1 MIVIMEKEFIDLF
14 ELQHRLKQG
23 VESLFPNRIWVRAE
37 VSAIKAR
44 NGGHCYMELSQS
56 DEKGLVAKSSAIIW
70 SSKYR
75 FIAPYFE
82 SVTGTPLQEGLV
94 ILVKVQVNYSEL
106 YGMSLIIDDINPEF
120 SLGEKEQERQR
131 TIQRLQS
138 EGLMGLQ
145 KGLELPLLPY
155 RMAVIS
161 AEDAAGYRDF
171 MRHVEENPYGF
182 KFDTVLF
189 PALMQG
195 ADCPASIIAALDAV
209 LDEMQ
214 EGGIECCNRL
224 DDMPEG
230 AKMDRAAQ
238 QYIGYDAVLILRG
251 GGAKLDL
258 ACFDDYALAAVI
270 AQYPLPVLTAIGH
283 DQDFHVCD
291 MVAYEYLKTPTA
303 LADYIVDIYAREDER
318 ISSCESRI
326 RLALSNRLYREDAL
340 LDSLAARI
348 KGGFSLKITKEE
360 ALLES
365 LAARIKG
372 GFSLK
377 ISALESAL
385 QVLQT
390 RIQAADPR
398 KILARGYALA
408 LDENGVVLK
417 GAAGRQV
424 GDKVSVMFADGTIQA
439 EVVSVVPGAKQ

>member
-56 DEKGLVAKSSAIIW
+56 SDKGLVAKSSAIIW

-82 SVTGTPLQEGLV
+82 SVTGSPLQEGLV
-94 ILVKVQVNYSEL
+94 ILVQVQVNFSEL

-131 TIQRLQS
+131 TIERLQK

-145 KGLELPLLPY
+145 KELDLPLLPY
-155 RMAVIS
+155 RLAVIS

-171 MRHVEENPYGF
+171 MRHIEENPYGF
-182 KFDTVLF
+182 KVEPVLF

-195 ADCPASIIAALDAV
+195 ADCPSSIVAALDAIW
-209 LDEMQ
+209 DEMQ
-214 EGGIECCNRL
+214 EDAAEC
-224 DDMPEG
+224 G
-230 AKMDRAAQ
+230 TGQ
-238 QYIGYDAVLILRG
+238 QCGHYDAVLILRG

-258 ACFDDYALAAVI
+258 ACYDDYSLSAAI

-283 DQDFHVCD
+283 DQDYHVCD
-291 MVAYEYLKTPTA
+291 MVAHEFLKTPTA
-303 LADYIVDIYAREDER
+303 LADYIVDLYAREDER
-318 ISSCESRI
+318 ISACESRI
-326 RLALSNRLYREDAL
+326 RLALSNRLYREEAV

-348 KGGFSLKITKEE
+348 KGGFTLKI
-360 ALLES
+360 
-365 LAARIKG
+365 AAM
-372 GFSLK
+372 
-377 ISALESAL
+377 ESAL

-398 KILARGYALA
+398 KILERGYALA
-408 LDENGVVLK
+408 VDAEGVVLR
-417 GAAGRQV
+417 GAMGRNV
-424 GDKVSVMFADGTIQA
+424 GDKVSVMFADGTLHTKVT
-439 EVVSVVPGAKQ
+439 EVVTSS

>member
-1 MIVIMEKEFIDLF
+1 MIETMEKEFIDLF

-56 DEKGLVAKSSAIIW
+56 SDKGLVAKSSAIIW

-75 FIAPYFE
+75 FIPPYFE
-82 SVTGTPLQEGLV
+82 SVTGSPLQEGLV
-94 ILVKVQVNYSEL
+94 ILVQVQVNFSEL

-131 TIQRLQS
+131 TIERLQK

-145 KGLELPLLPY
+145 KELDLPLLPY
-155 RMAVIS
+155 RLAVIS

-171 MRHVEENPYGF
+171 MRHIEENPYGF
-182 KFDTVLF
+182 KVEPVLF

-195 ADCPASIIAALDAV
+195 ADCPSSIVAALDAIW
-209 LDEMQ
+209 DEMQ
-214 EGGIECCNRL
+214 EDAAEC
-224 DDMPEG
+224 G
-230 AKMDRAAQ
+230 TGQ
-238 QYIGYDAVLILRG
+238 QCGHYDAVLILRG

-258 ACFDDYALAAVI
+258 ACYDDYSLSAAI

-283 DQDFHVCD
+283 DQDYHVCD
-291 MVAYEYLKTPTA
+291 MVAHEFLKTPTA
-303 LADYIVDIYAREDER
+303 LADYIVDLYAREDER
-318 ISSCESRI
+318 ISACESRI
-326 RLALSNRLYREDAL
+326 RLALSNRLYREEAV

-348 KGGFSLKITKEE
+348 KGGFTLKI
-360 ALLES
+360 
-365 LAARIKG
+365 AAM
-372 GFSLK
+372 
-377 ISALESAL
+377 ESAL

-398 KILARGYALA
+398 KILERGYALA
-408 LDENGVVLK
+408 VDAEGVVLR
-417 GAAGRQV
+417 GAMGRNV
-424 GDKVSVMFADGTIQA
+424 GDKVSVMFADGTLHTKVT
-439 EVVSVVPGAKQ
+439 EVVTSS

>member
-1 MIVIMEKEFIDLF
+1 MAIMEKEFVDLL

-23 VESLFPNRIWVRAE
+23 VESLFPNRVWVKAE

-44 NGGHCYMELSQS
+44 SGGHCYLELSQS
-56 DEKGLVAKSSAIIW
+56 NQKGLVAKSSAIIW

-131 TIQRLQS
+131 TIQRLQE

-155 RMAVIS
+155 RLAVIS

-171 MRHVEENPYGF
+171 MRHIEENPYGF
-182 KFDTVLF
+182 KFETVLF

-195 ADCPASIIAALDAV
+195 ADCPSSIIAALDAV
-209 LDEMQ
+209 LDDMQ
-214 EGGIECCNRL
+214 
-224 DDMPEG
+224 EG
-230 AKMDRAAQ
+230 AKMDRAVQ
-238 QYIGYDAVLILRG
+238 QYVGYDAVLILRG

-258 ACFDDYALAAVI
+258 ACFDDYELAAVI
-270 AQYPLPVLTAIGH
+270 AQYPIPVLTAIGH

-291 MVAYEYLKTPTA
+291 MVAHEYLKTPTA

-318 ISSCESRI
+318 ISSFETRI
-326 RLALSNRLYREDAL
+326 RLALSNRLYREEAL

-348 KGGFSLKITKEE
+348 KGGF
-360 ALLES
+360 A
-365 LAARIKG
+365 
-372 GFSLK
+372 LK
-377 ISALESAL
+377 ISAMESAL

-398 KILARGYALA
+398 RILDRGYALA
-408 LDENGVVLK
+408 LDGNGVVLK
-417 GAAGRQV
+417 GSSGRRV
-424 GDKVSVMFADGTIQA
+424 GDKVSVMFADGTLHA
-439 EVVSVVPGAKQ
+439 EVVSVVPNTEQ